1 MNMTN
6 KLARSCCFILLFGA
20 TAVVVW
26 PSSQG
31 AGVARAGQLR
41 QQVAITVDDLPGA
54 IPATPAASG
63 DLRDLVRYNA
73 CSPRTNEVLR
83 REMPRV
89 LAGFA
94 TCWQFFTRVYTHLHV
109 GQDVWQ
115 TDIQG
120 LQQITAGRIRHGDA
134 QASTA
139 LFDFHFRRTQ
149 RLQLL

>member
-1 MNMTN
+1 MAMS
-6 KLARSCCFILLFGA
+6 AEAACGS
-20 TAVVVW
+20 
-26 PSSQG
+26 PSFPS
-31 AGVARAGQLR
+31 
-41 QQVAITVDDLPGA
+41 DS
-54 IPATPAASG
+54 AAAYCTDQASSF
-63 DLRDLVRYNA
+63 NA

-94 TCWQFFTRVYTHLHV
+94 TFWQFFTRVYTHLHV

-149 RLQLL
+149 GLQLL

>member
-1 MNMTN
+1 M
-6 KLARSCCFILLFGA
+6 APRR
-20 TAVVVW
+20 TAVKPKRGMALSVYVL
-26 PSSQG
+26 
-31 AGVARAGQLR
+31 AAIIKKQLR
-41 QQVAITVDDLPGA
+41 LDLSLYKILQILSVTVFEK
-54 IPATPAASG
+54 TPILEGFS
-63 DLRDLVRYNA
+63 NA

-83 REMPRV
+83 REMARV

-94 TCWQFFTRVYTHLHV
+94 TFWQFFTRVYTHLHA

-139 LFDFHFRRTQ
+139 LFEKMRT
-149 RLQLL
+149 RHESSGRSMPS